1 MKKWIIT
8 AETTCDLSP
17 ELVEKYQI
25 ELLPITVIVDGKEYK
40 DGVDITA
47 DELFDYV
54 KASGQL
60 PKTAAVSLAEYA
72 DFFAETK
79 KKAEKILHFSISSK
93 ASSSYNNAVKAAEE
107 AGDVYVVDTK
117 CLSSG
122 EAILMLKAY
131 DMLSEGME
139 FDEVAKK
146 ITELTAK
153 VQTSFVVDTLDNL
166 HKGGRCS
173 LASLLGAK
181 ILKIHPSICEKDGAL
196 AIKKKHMGNLNRALI
211 QYISDLAQEYP
222 AYDKRRAFVTHSPC
236 DGRGDIDAVIAKVK
250 ELFNFD
256 EIIET
261 EAGATVSTHC
271 GKNTIGLL
279 FLAE

>member
-8 AETTCDLSP
+8 AETTCDLTP
-17 ELVEKYQI
+17 ELIEKYEI
-25 ELLPITVIVDGKEYK
+25 GLLPITVIVDGKEYK

-47 DELFDYV
+47 DELFEYV

-60 PKTAAVSLAEYA
+60 PKTAAVSLDEYA
-72 DFFAETK
+72 EFFAEIK

-107 AGDVYVVDTK
+107 AGNVYVIDTK

-122 EAILMLKAY
+122 EAILMLKAH
-131 DMLSEGME
+131 DILSEGAE
-139 FDEVAKK
+139 FEDVVKK

-173 LASLLGAK
+173 LAALLGAK

-196 AIKKKHMGNLNRALI
+196 AIKKKHLGNLNRSLM
-211 QYISDLAQEYP
+211 QYIFDLAQEYP
-222 AYDKRRAFVTHSPC
+222 SYDKRRAFVTHSPC
-236 DGRGDIDAVIAKVK
+236 DGRDDIEAVIAKTK
-250 ELFNFD
+250 ELFAFD
-256 EIIET
+256 ELIET

>member
-8 AETTCDLSP
+8 AETTCDLTP
-17 ELVEKYQI
+17 ELIEKYEI
-25 ELLPITVIVDGKEYK
+25 GLLPITVIVDGKEYK

-47 DELFDYV
+47 DELFEYV

-60 PKTAAVSLAEYA
+60 PKTAAVSLDEYA
-72 DFFAETK
+72 EFFAEIK

-107 AGDVYVVDTK
+107 AGNVYVIDTK

-122 EAILMLKAY
+122 EAILMLKAH
-131 DMLSEGME
+131 DMLSEGAE
-139 FDEVAKK
+139 FEDVVKK

-173 LASLLGAK
+173 LAALLGAK

-196 AIKKKHMGNLNRALI
+196 AIKKKHLGNLNRSLM
-211 QYISDLAQEYP
+211 QYIFDLAQEYP
-222 AYDKRRAFVTHSPC
+222 SYDKRRAFVTHSPC
-236 DGRGDIDAVIAKVK
+236 DGRDDIEAVIAKTK
-250 ELFNFD
+250 ELFAFD
-256 EIIET
+256 ELIET